1 MLKDFF
7 CAVRARW
14 RRFWLRQNLA
24 EMLVCG
30 GALLFAGELV
40 RGICGS
46 PRRCVAL
53 LQLWECLPP
62 MWLLALLWRLWYFS
76 LGALFGAELAKQH
89 GEGVVCLRAT
99 ERAFAGMLFVVMIL
113 LGFLWYPLFFIASR
127 FFLCAVLAV
136 LIVLLCVG
144 CAWRYIRCNVLLGAV
159 LLLHCAF
166 LCWMLVLNLIVIF
179 T

>member
-1 MLKDFF
+1 MAKGFLG
-7 CAVRARW
+7 AARTCW
-14 RRFWLRQNLA
+14 RRFWLRQSLW

-53 LQLWECLPP
+53 IPLWDRLPP
-62 MWLLALLWRLWYFS
+62 MWLLALLWRLWYFL
-76 LGALFGAELAKQH
+76 LGALFGAELSAQRAF
-89 GEGVVCLRAT
+89 GVICLRAT
-99 ERAFAGMLFVVMIL
+99 ERAFAGGLFVAMVL
-113 LGFLWYPLFFIASR
+113 LGFLWYPLFFVASR
-127 FFLCAVLAV
+127 FFLCALLAA
-136 LIVLLCVG
+136 LIVLFCAR
-144 CAWRYIRCNVLLGAV
+144 CAWKYLRCNALLSVVLW
-159 LLLHCAF
+159 LHCAF